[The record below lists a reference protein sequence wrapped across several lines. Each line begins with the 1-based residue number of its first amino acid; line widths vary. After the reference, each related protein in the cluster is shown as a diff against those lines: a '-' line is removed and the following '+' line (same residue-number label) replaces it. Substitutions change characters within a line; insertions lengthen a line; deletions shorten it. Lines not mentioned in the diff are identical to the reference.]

1 MIPERDRKPR
11 EVLLDGSVIDS
22 PEHLHRILKQVLELP
37 DDYGNNLDALWD
49 CLTGWVPLPLT
60 VRWLHFKE
68 SEQKLGNY
76 GRQLLQL
83 FRDAEKELDGFQ
95 LRIE

>member
-1 MIPERDRKPR
+1 VNPESHR
-11 EVLLDGSVIDS
+11 ERCEVILDGSEIDS
-22 PEHLHRILKQVLELP
+22 PEHLHQVLKKILQLP

-49 CLTGWVPLPLT
+49 CLTGWVSLPLT
-60 VRWLHFKE
+60 IRWLHFKE
-68 SEQKLGNY
+68 SEQRLGNY
-76 GRQLLQL
+76 GQQLLQL